1 MDQAYFILRN
11 KFGYID
17 FLNIQK
23 KAVEYTLDNKDF
35 LVIAKTS
42 AGKSLCYQLPAL
54 CQNGLTIIISPLK
67 SLINDQIDNLK
78 KKKIE
83 CYTLY
88 GDTIQ
93 SDKNY
98 LYAKLLDNKDES
110 IILYTTPETI
120 EYNQDFSNIL
130 SKIYKKQKIK
140 RFVFDEAH
148 TISTWGHDFRSSYL
162 KLDILRKKYKK
173 VPITALTA
181 TATQEVKADI
191 VDILGIKNYEII
203 TQSTITLS

>member
-78 KKKIE
+78 KKK
-83 CYTLY
+83 
-88 GDTIQ
+88 
-93 SDKNY
+93 
-98 LYAKLLDNKDES
+98 
-110 IILYTTPETI
+110 
-120 EYNQDFSNIL
+120 
-130 SKIYKKQKIK
+130 
-140 RFVFDEAH
+140 
-148 TISTWGHDFRSSYL
+148 
-162 KLDILRKKYKK
+162 
-173 VPITALTA
+173 
-181 TATQEVKADI
+181 
-191 VDILGIKNYEII
+191 
-203 TQSTITLS
+203 